1 MPFGVDLDIGIEL
14 YDWSYIRLSYN
25 LPHHQDLQEKFC
37 KAEQDCSGIY
47 GTGLRLLSKL
57 RIWVKNT

>member
-25 LPHHQDLQEKFC
+25 LHTIFIQSSTDLQEKFARRN
-37 KAEQDCSGIY
+37 KTALGSRGQA
-47 GTGLRLLSKL
+47 
-57 RIWVKNT
+57 

>member
-1 MPFGVDLDIGIEL
+1 MPFGVNLDIGIEL
-14 YDWSYIRLSYN
+14 YAWSYTRLSYN

-37 KAEQDCSGIY
+37 KTEQDCFGIY

-57 RIWVKNT
+57 RI